1 MFHTYVATRS
11 GKSVD
16 IDRASFLMNKQL
28 FQQALNIAMDGGSEL
43 SSRERSPVPQVV
55 WPKLNS

>member
-28 FQQALNIAMDGGSEL
+28 FQQALNTSQWTAAVNYPPESAHR
-43 SSRERSPVPQVV
+43 SRRSFVP
-55 WPKLNS
+55 S